1 MYAQIPGV
9 LIFQFIAP
17 LCFTNAQ
24 LFMSRLATACNIDP
38 EKRNSSS
45 SQPGCI
51 EVAYHKV
58 VHVTQ

>member
-1 MYAQIPGV
+1 M
-9 LIFQFIAP
+9 AP

-24 LFMSRLATACNIDP
+24 LFMSRLAAVCGVDP
-38 EKRNSSS
+38 EKQNSSLN

-58 VHVTQ
+58 VHVVNNCNTHSYLTV